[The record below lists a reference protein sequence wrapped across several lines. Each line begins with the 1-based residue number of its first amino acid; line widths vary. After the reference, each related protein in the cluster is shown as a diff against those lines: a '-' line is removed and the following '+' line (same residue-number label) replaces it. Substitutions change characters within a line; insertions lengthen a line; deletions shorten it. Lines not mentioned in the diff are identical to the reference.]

1 MQWGFGRVGRTVRA
15 ILLWVLLPAVAIACD
30 GGTSLGPECTNV
42 SIQVSA
48 GTTPTFTWT
57 AECRASAL
65 RVYRTTLIWS
75 VEALPNAVGVP
86 VPFGPP
92 VTYGVTPPS
101 TSASAPEPLVAGV
114 EYVVALD
121 HLDPWFGG
129 SYEMGRRT
137 FVP

>member
-1 MQWGFGRVGRTVRA
+1 MQWGFGRVGRAVRV

-48 GTTPTFTWT
+48 GTTPTFTWA

-75 VEALPNAVGVP
+75 VEALPNTVGVP
-86 VPFGPP
+86 VPPTYWP
-92 VTYGVTPPS
+92 TDTWRAVTNPS
-101 TSASAPEPLVAGV
+101 NG
-114 EYVVALD
+114 ALT
-121 HLDPWFGG
+121 W
-129 SYEMGRRT
+129 
-137 FVP
+137 V